1 MAQSTY
7 VGFLQN
13 HKPAL
18 TAGEYKITVNQ
29 SLGDGNNKIP
39 KTDNQDP
46 TYTTSQRFTVA
57 GERFHLNPKD
67 IAAQFPPL
75 KGIGDF
81 SNVLPHLRLNRS
93 TLPWERQINDAD
105 TNTPWLALLVFSE
118 EDKAQLKESVVALST
133 LEAGSSDASPYF
145 PATTLETGQQTTDKA
160 NVVDIPINL
169 FKTVMPSA
177 DELTLLTHNR
187 VATEGIESTDSA
199 ASADITDSTDD
210 TSYNFTEEPS
220 AILVANR
227 LPEPGAVNYV
237 YLVSL
242 ENRFTSGDSPTFDYQ
257 NADQNENS
265 TDKIRLVYL
274 SQWSF
279 TSTEHYKIRLSV
291 INRIVTDSVQDSTSE
306 NETNGPI
313 YFNDSESATIIKNVL
328 LTLVDTD
335 YYTTERLGDALT
347 TAGLESNL
355 LEATDSDRVSNQSKI
370 LTAFAYGDFAAVLKQ
385 VDHSTLRLPNK
396 GTATENFL
404 KMGLT
409 AKQHLLRSGE
419 KTASWYRGPFIP
431 TENSDLGFDFP
442 ALSADSLRQAYVGN
456 GSIRGGENLNT
467 PTTYQN
473 VGMWNVSYSAAWEI
487 GRLLALQNKSFAI
500 SLYQWKR
507 AYLKQIQKQAQ
518 QTSHNSAH
526 LPNTNI
532 NHKNIA
538 SLSVPTT
545 VTNWLNDLRLFKGIP
560 FNYLVPDEAML
571 PVESIRFFN
580 VDNNWLDALTDGAFA
595 IGRASTSDYQND
607 IDYLS
612 YALNSALGTLSTLS
626 GFLLR
631 SEAVSGW
638 PDIQIEAFDNDGHS
652 LDSVRVEQLSSS
664 IMLCI
669 FQGSLNRVELHLKP
683 ETLHYGLT
691 PNSESSSGFVKY
703 LRDNSGS
710 ELLSEVVEC
719 FTTDPSDPTNRTLDI
734 TQLKSDID
742 SKYSNN
748 NSIEWSASATSAELA
763 VQMLEGVEKVIFQQ
777 TN

>member
-13 HKPAL
+13 HKPSL
-18 TAGEYKITVNQ
+18 TAGEYQITVSQ
-29 SLGDGNNKIP
+29 SIGDGGNNIP
-39 KTDNQDP
+39 QTTNDQDEKQDP
-46 TYTTSQRFTVA
+46 TYTTTQGFTVA
-57 GERFHLNPKD
+57 GERFYLNPKD
-67 IAAQFPPL
+67 IAAQFPPS

-81 SNVLPHLRLNRS
+81 SNVLPHLRLSRS
-93 TLPWERQINDAD
+93 TLPWERQINGTDK
-105 TNTPWLALLVFSE
+105 NTPWLALLVFSE
-118 EDKAQLKESVVALST
+118 DDKTQLEESVVALST
-133 LEAGSSDASPYF
+133 LETGSTEASPYF
-145 PATTLETGQQTTDKA
+145 PAITLETGQQSTDKA
-160 NVVDIPINL
+160 NVVDIPISKL
-169 FKTVMPSA
+169 MTVMPSA
-177 DELTLLTHNR
+177 DKLALLAHNR
-187 VATEGIESTDSA
+187 VAADSTDSA
-199 ASADITDSTDD
+199 DSADITDEM
-210 TSYNFTEEPS
+210 YYKFAEEPS

-227 LPEPGAVNYV
+227 LPEAGMVNYV

-242 ENRFTSGDSPTFDYQ
+242 ENRFNSSESPTFDYQ
-257 NADQNENS
+257 NANPSENS

-274 SQWSF
+274 SRWSF

-291 INRIVTDSVQDSTSE
+291 INRIATEENQDSTSE
-306 NETNGPI
+306 SETTGII
-313 YFNDSESATIIKNVL
+313 YFSDSESAVTIKNAL

-335 YYTTERLGDALT
+335 YYTTYDTGGLVPALT
-347 TAGLESNL
+347 NAGLSSEL
-355 LEATDSDRVSNQSKI
+355 LEKTGSDGVSNQSKI

-396 GTATENFL
+396 GTVTENFL

-431 TENSDLGFDFP
+431 TDNSDLELSLP
-442 ALSADSLRQAYVGN
+442 ALSADQLRQYYEG
-456 GSIRGGENLNT
+456 L
-467 PTTYQN
+467 
-473 VGMWNVSYSAAWEI
+473 GMLDVSYSAAWEI

-507 AYLKQIQKQAQ
+507 TYLKQIQKQNQ
-518 QTSHNSAH
+518 STIHSSAH
-526 LPNTNI
+526 LPKTNI
-532 NHKNIA
+532 NHKNLA

-545 VTNWLNDLRLFKGIP
+545 VTNWLDDLRLLKGIP

-580 VDNNWLDALTDGAFA
+580 VDNNWLEAVTDGAFA
-595 IGRASTSDYQND
+595 IGRASDSDYQND
-607 IDYLS
+607 QNYL
-612 YALNSALGTLSTLS
+612 YNALYSDLETLTLS

-638 PDIQIEAFDNDGHS
+638 PDMQIEAFDKEGNS

-669 FQGSLNRVELHLKP
+669 FEGSLDRVELHLKP
-683 ETLHYGLT
+683 EILHYGLT
-691 PNSESSSGFVKY
+691 PDNSAQSGYVKY

-710 ELLSEVVEC
+710 ELTSEPVEC
-719 FTTDPSDPTNRTLDI
+719 SISERKLDI
-734 TQLKSDID
+734 AQLKSDID
-742 SKYSNN
+742 TKYSNN
-748 NSIEWSASATSAELA
+748 GNIEWADSATSAELA

-777 TN
+777 TE